1 MATSASVISKSRDS
15 AISLRWI
22 ISARDDL
29 VWLIGSVASSYL
41 LLVLYV
47 KGIVPLVP
55 MVALWAILID
65 APHVFGTFSRT
76 YFDRTE
82 RRNRSHLLWGSLLF
96 FAIGPLMVLAG
107 AGLVF
112 FFLAALWAYYHL
124 VKQHYGFMVLYK
136 KKNDD
141 LAPVDNALDRLLLLF
156 AFNYPFVAFIARDP
170 EAMARVPGKLQSGV
184 NVLATILLAGT
195 LILAVAWS
203 CRQIQRVITNEPLD
217 VPKYLL
223 LAAAIPMH
231 WIVLLTPMPHKPIA
245 IVAILT
251 IYHNLQYHRLIW
263 FHNKKYTRGS
273 TAFTGTAGASPAAA
287 ESAGFR
293 GSSPTVREGGEST
306 TELRQKYGAA
316 ELISRRLL
324 FYIAFG
330 VLFGLIYQGPRQFLG
345 YISLKSGD
353 GVAGAQSFA
362 TQLGISFLWGYAF
375 IHYYLDSKIWRI
387 RRDPSVGKALNMA

>member
-1 MATSASVISKSRDS
+1 MATSVDAISSAPAR

-29 VWLIGSVASSYL
+29 IWFIGSVASSYVL
-41 LLVLYV
+41 LILYLSGV
-47 KGIVPLVP
+47 VPLVP

-82 RRNRSHLLWGSLLF
+82 RQNRGRLLWGSLLF
-96 FAIGPLMVLAG
+96 FVIGPVMVLAG

-136 KKNDD
+136 KKNND

-156 AFNYPFVAFIARDP
+156 AFNYPFVAFIAADP
-170 EAMARVPGKLQSGV
+170 EAMARVPAALQSGV
-184 NVLATILLAGT
+184 ATLATVLLIATLTLAG
-195 LILAVAWS
+195 AWIA
-203 CRQIQRVITNEPLD
+203 RQLQRAITGAPLNL
-217 VPKYLL
+217 PKYLL

-263 FHNKKYTRGS
+263 FHNQKY
-273 TAFTGTAGASPAAA
+273 TAGASGVPP
-287 ESAGFR
+287 GFHGQDAHATTKPR
-293 GSSPTVREGGEST
+293 GR
-306 TELRQKYGAA
+306 YGAA
-316 ELISRRLL
+316 EFISRRLL

-330 VLFGLIYQGPRQFLG
+330 ILFGLVYQGPRQFLG
-345 YISLKSGD
+345 YTSLRNDVG
-353 GVAGAQSFA
+353 GASHA
-362 TQLGISFLWGYAF
+362 LPTQLGISFLWGYAF
-375 IHYYLDSKIWRI
+375 IHYYLDSKIWRV
-387 RRDPSVGKALNMA
+387 RRDPSVGKALNMG

>member
-1 MATSASVISKSRDS
+1 MATSVDVIERTESR
-15 AISLRWI
+15 AVSLRWI

-47 KGIVPLVP
+47 KGVLPLVP

-82 RRNRSHLLWGSLLF
+82 RQNRARLLWGSLLF
-96 FAIGPLMVLAG
+96 FAVGPLMVYAG
-107 AGLVF
+107 AGLIF

-136 KKNDD
+136 KKNND

-170 EAMARVPGKLQSGV
+170 EAMKRVPVALQSGV
-184 NVLATILLAGT
+184 NGLAMVLLAGT
-195 LILAVAWS
+195 LVLAVAWLG
-203 CRQIQRVITNEPLD
+203 RQIQRAITGEALN

-263 FHNKKYTRGS
+263 FHNKKYVGTAARGS
-273 TAFTGTAGASPAAA
+273 G
-287 ESAGFR
+287 
-293 GSSPTVREGGEST
+293 PTVKEGQSSSAT
-306 TELRQKYGAA
+306 DPRQKYGAA

-324 FYIAFG
+324 YYIAFG
-330 VLFGLIYQGPRQFLG
+330 ILFGLIYQGPRQILG
-345 YISLKSGD
+345 YVSLKSGD
-353 GVAGAQSFA
+353 GNQSFA

-375 IHYYLDSKIWRI
+375 IHYYLDSKIWRV
-387 RRDPSVGKALNMA
+387 RRDPSVGKALNMG

>member
-1 MATSASVISKSRDS
+1 MATSVDVIERAEPRAVSV
-15 AISLRWI
+15 RWI

-47 KGIVPLVP
+47 KGLLPLVP

-65 APHVFGTFSRT
+65 APQVFGTFSRT

-82 RRNRSHLLWGSLLF
+82 RQNRARLMLGSLLF
-96 FAIGPLMVLAG
+96 FVVGPTMVLLG
-107 AGLVF
+107 AGFTF
-112 FFLAALWAYYHL
+112 FFIAALWAYYHL

-136 KKNDD
+136 KKNND

-156 AFNYPFVAFIARDP
+156 AFNYPFVAFIGRDP
-170 EAMARVPGKLQSGV
+170 EAMKRVPTALQSGV
-184 NVLATILLAGT
+184 NGLATILLLAT
-195 LILAVAWS
+195 IVLAVAWLG
-203 CRQIQRVITNEPLD
+203 RQIQRAVTGDALD

-263 FHNKKYTRGS
+263 FHNKKYTRSALAVSGAS
-273 TAFTGTAGASPAAA
+273 FTGTAGVPPATFANEDVA
-287 ESAGFR
+287 RTPNVSVDVGA
-293 GSSPTVREGGEST
+293 P
-306 TELRQKYGAA
+306 LRQKYGAA

-324 FYIAFG
+324 YYIAFG
-330 VLFGLIYQGPRQFLG
+330 ILFGIIYQGPRQLLG
-345 YISLKSGD
+345 YVGLKNG
-353 GVAGAQSFA
+353 GALNNEQSFA
-362 TQLGISFLWGYAF
+362 MQLAISFLWGYAF
-375 IHYYLDSKIWRI
+375 IHYYLDSKIWRV
-387 RRDPSVGKALNMA
+387 RRD